1 MAWGVAFTA
10 DGLQLISAGQ
20 DGAVCVWESESG
32 LQVRSLGGLG
42 SSATSVACSANG
54 RWVAAGSAVGEVAVW
69 DLAAADAQVLLLAG
83 HTDYVTCVAF
93 SADGRMLAA
102 GGYDETVRLWM
113 MAVPGA

>member
-32 LQVRSLGGLG
+32 LQVRPLGGLG

-102 GGYDETVRLWM
+102 GGYDETVRLWT